1 METIIYL
8 VTTLP
13 WPGMGRKDN
22 LENVA
27 KRFVSIFLPAVPAS
41 CTMFGGGAWIEDEG
55 CEGEDA
61 DFAGKPGSL

>member
-1 METIIYL
+1 
-8 VTTLP
+8 
-13 WPGMGRKDN
+13 MGRNGN

-27 KRFVSIFLPAVPAS
+27 KRFVSVLLQAVPAS
-41 CTMFGGGAWIEDEG
+41 CTMSGGGAWIEDEG